1 MKAKVNL
8 RDIIDGMEMQFD
20 EWNTYLNRSTG
31 EVISVSQNDL
41 RAAEEDEPIDHLPD
55 WQQEDLKIAIDVVE
69 NFENYVELP
78 TKYDINEYQMM
89 EDFCYVL
96 SDGNKKNKL
105 LNAIRG
111 RGAFRRFK
119 DLVFQLDLEEEW
131 YTFRDNAY
139 KKIAIRWCQDYD
151 LEYK

>member
-20 EWNTYLNRSTG
+20 EWNTYLNRNTG
-31 EVISVSQNDL
+31 EVISVSQDAL
-41 RAAEEDEPIDHLPD
+41 RAAEEDEPLDHLPD
-55 WQQEDLKIAIDVVE
+55 WQQEEMKIAIDVIE

-89 EDFCYVL
+89 EDFCYAF

-119 DLVFQLDLEEEW
+119 DLVSQLNLEEEW
-131 YTFRDNAY
+131 YAFRDNAY
-139 KKIAIRWCQDYD
+139 KEIAIRWCQDYD
-151 LEYK
+151 LEYE

>member
-31 EVISVSQNDL
+31 EVLSVSQNDL

-69 NFENYVELP
+69 NFENNVELP

-139 KKIAIRWCQDYD
+139 KEIAIRWCQDYD

>member
-31 EVISVSQNDL
+31 EVLSVSQNDL

-139 KKIAIRWCQDYD
+139 KEIAIRWCQDYD